1 MNSECPRILYVSG
14 RVGHPM
20 TGGEK
25 YNFVMVYYL
34 QKTGTDVRILTLN
47 GAPQAVSGTRLWN
60 HLLSNFW
67 WCPTLISR
75 NAQGR
80 VFVLG
85 SYSHSRILLPTLILS
100 LFKRARLL
108 AICHH
113 LAYHDLTSRFLRA
126 IDRPLEAFFLRLMDR
141 VITISESAR
150 EELVSLGVDIGRI
163 TIIKPSADRQMKSP
177 QHWHRAEVRKK
188 AFQMLFVGT
197 CGPRKGL
204 IYLLQAVGVLPRQCQ
219 VCVHIVGDIEDDPAY
234 YRSLMD
240 FLDREALREK
250 VFFHGR
256 ISDAELA
263 DMYASADVFVLPSLW
278 EGYGIVLLEAM
289 AHGLPIVASNVG
301 AIPELVRH
309 GENGWLVPPGDSQA
323 LAEAI
328 WSLSQ
333 DQSLC
338 NRLGERGRELSRHFP
353 TWDEV
358 AEQFRQV
365 LLKEAQL

>member
-1 MNSECPRILYVSG
+1 
-14 RVGHPM
+14 M

-25 YNFVMVYYL
+25 YNFVMVHYL
-34 QKTGTDVRILTLN
+34 EEKGTDVQILQLCE
-47 GAPQAVSGTRLWN
+47 APQAVSGTGLWN
-60 HLLSNFW
+60 HLLSNVW

-75 NAQGR
+75 NVRGTL
-80 VFVLG
+80 FVLD
-85 SYSHSRILLPTLILS
+85 SYSHSRIFLPTLILS

-113 LAYHDLTSRFLRA
+113 LAYHDLTSRFRRA
-126 IDRPLEAFFLRLMDR
+126 IDRPLEAFSLRLMDR
-141 VITISESAR
+141 VITVSESAR
-150 EELVSLGVDIGRI
+150 EELGSLGVDIDRI
-163 TIIKPSADRQMKSP
+163 TIIKNGVDPQMKWP
-177 QHWHRAEVRKK
+177 QHWRKAEIRKN
-188 AFQMLFVGT
+188 AFQVLFVGT

-204 IYLLQAVGVLPRQCQ
+204 IYLLQAVGLLPRQCQ
-219 VCVHIVGDIEDDPAY
+219 VCVHIVGNIEDDPAY
-234 YRSLMD
+234 YRSLVD

-263 DMYASADVFVLPSLW
+263 EMYASADVFVLPSLW

-289 AHGLPIVASNVG
+289 VHGLPIVASRVG

-328 WSLSQ
+328 WSLTQ

-338 NRLGERGRELSRHFP
+338 NRLGDRGRELSRQFP

-365 LLKEAQL
+365 LLNETCL